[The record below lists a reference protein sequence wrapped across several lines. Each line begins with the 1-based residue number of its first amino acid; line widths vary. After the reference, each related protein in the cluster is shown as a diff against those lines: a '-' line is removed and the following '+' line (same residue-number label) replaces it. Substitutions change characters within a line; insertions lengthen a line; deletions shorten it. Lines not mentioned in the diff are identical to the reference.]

1 MEYLHYAMLALPL
14 VFMVVF
20 ARRMQR
26 VFEIARNPE
35 RLGQLLSQPLRA
47 SLQQAG
53 LDPDR
58 LDAAQLQKLDDH
70 PALKRQVT
78 DELQVAMRQVLS
90 LKATAADSTP
100 APMSSPSSA
109 RLSSPAVSQ
118 SPEGWDRPLP
128 IDHASRQRS
137 PRWIVA
143 LLLAAAVASALI
155 SYL

>member
-1 MEYLHYAMLALPL
+1 
-14 VFMVVF
+14 
-20 ARRMQR
+20 
-26 VFEIARNPE
+26 
-35 RLGQLLSQPLRA
+35 
-47 SLQQAG
+47 
-53 LDPDR
+53 
-58 LDAAQLQKLDDH
+58 
-70 PALKRQVT
+70 VT